1 MRDVPRG
8 SRLKSAMQTWRRFW
22 GLSGYARSI
31 VVEAACGLLI
41 TRVGLRLAGCR
52 RWKAAV
58 EWMTPW
64 TAARSA
70 PVGQPEIEFGYAIA
84 RWQAAAARHLPLK
97 TNCLD
102 RSLTLCWLLRRRGI
116 AAELRMGGRKENG
129 RFEAHA
135 WVEVGNVALDVA
147 GGRRGDFEPF
157 RRRAVSMEAQP
168 R

>member
-1 MRDVPRG
+1 M
-8 SRLKSAMQTWRRFW
+8 SS
-22 GLSGYARSI
+22 YARSI
-31 VVEAACGLLI
+31 VLEAACGLLI
-41 TRVGLRLAGCR
+41 TRAGLRVTGFR

-64 TAARSA
+64 TAAQNA
-70 PVGQPEIEFGYAIA
+70 PVGQPEIEFARAIA
-84 RWQAAAARHLPLK
+84 RWQAAAARHLPVK

-135 WVEVGNVALDVA
+135 WVEVGAVALDVA
-147 GGRRGDFEPF
+147 GGSRGVFEPF
-157 RRRAVSMEAQP
+157 GRRAVSMEAQIP
-168 R
+168 